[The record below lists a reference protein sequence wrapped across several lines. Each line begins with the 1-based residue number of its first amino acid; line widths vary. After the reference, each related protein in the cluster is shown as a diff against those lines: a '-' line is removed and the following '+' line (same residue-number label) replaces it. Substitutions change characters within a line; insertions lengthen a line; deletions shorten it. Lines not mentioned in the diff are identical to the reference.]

1 MKAFYLLCSML
12 FVLNISNYPQWTEI
26 PIGTSSHLYDV
37 NFVTKDLGWVV
48 GSEGTILK
56 TTNGGNYWSVQQSN
70 LSVELYSVQFID
82 SLFGWICGEG
92 GTLLK
97 TTNGGVT
104 WVQKPSGVVENIN
117 SLYFLSASNGFAIT
131 GDWNSY
137 PYPYS
142 GRILKTT
149 NGGETWSI
157 TLFDD
162 SHGLIDIYFLDND
175 TGWICGSNGV
185 IYKTTNGGNNWSY
198 IDANTPYWL
207 FGIFFSAH
215 NVGFTLGGNINSDI
229 ILKSNNG
236 GNSWTKIRETFQ
248 DQLMSGLYFI
258 NDFEGWVCGFNGVMF
273 KTTNGGISWIRETL
287 QTDKELR
294 EIFFID
300 TVGYC
305 VGFSG
310 TFMKYHYTPPPTN
323 NIQIISPNGGEL
335 WETGSTK
342 QIIWYSTENNYV
354 NIEYSYNNGA
364 SWNNVVSSY
373 PNTGVYNWT
382 VSNIISDNCLVRIGD
397 YPSFFDVSDSSFS
410 IVYLTP
416 VELLSFSSDVVDNY
430 VTLNWTTS
438 TETNNSEFNVERSV
452 ISTTGRNLEWQTIS
466 IVNGNGTT
474 TEPQNY
480 SFVDENISVGKYQ
493 YRLKQIDF
501 NGTFGYSKTIEV
513 EINPPSK
520 FSLEQNYPNPFNP
533 STTIQFNLAKD
544 SYVSLKVYDI
554 NGEEISSL
562 IEGYKQ
568 AGTYSLNF
576 EPNNLPSGIYLYR
589 IVTEDFSAVQKM
601 TYLK

>member
-1 MKAFYLLCSML
+1 MKIFKLVSYFFML
-12 FVLNISNYPQWTEI
+12 FHSFTYAQWTEM
-26 PIGTSSHLYDV
+26 PIGTSSHLYDLY
-37 NFVTKDLGWVV
+37 FVTKDLGWVV

-56 TTNGGNYWSVQQSN
+56 TTNGGVYWSIQQSN
-70 LSVELYSVQFID
+70 LSVELYSIQFID

-97 TTNGGVT
+97 TTNGGTT
-104 WVQKPSGVVENIN
+104 WVQKPSGVVEHIN
-117 SLYFLSASNGFAIT
+117 SLYFLSASDGFAIT

-149 NGGETWSI
+149 NGGETW
-157 TLFDD
+157 TVALFDN
-162 SHGLIDIYFLDND
+162 SHGLIDIYFLDKY

-185 IYKTTNGGNNWSY
+185 IYKTTNGGNNWSN
-198 IDANTPYWL
+198 IDANTSYWL
-207 FGIFFSAH
+207 FGIFFSTP
-215 NVGFTLGGNINSDI
+215 NVGFTLGGNTNSDI
-229 ILKSNNG
+229 ILKSIDG

-248 DQLMSGLYFI
+248 DQLMNGLYFI
-258 NDFEGWVCGFNGVMF
+258 NDLEGWVCGFNGVML

-300 TVGYC
+300 SVGYC
-305 VGFSG
+305 VGLSG
-310 TFMKYHYTPPPTN
+310 TFMKYHYTQPTS
-323 NIQIISPNGGEL
+323 NIQIISPNGGEQ

-342 QIIWYSTENNYV
+342 QIIWYSSENNYV

-364 SWNNVVSSY
+364 SWNTVVSSY
-373 PNTGVYNWT
+373 PNTGVYDWT

-410 IVYLTP
+410 IVYPVP
-416 VELLSFSSDVVDNY
+416 VELLSFSSEVVDNY

-452 ISTTGRNLEWQTIS
+452 ISTKGRNLEWQTIG

-501 NGTFGYSKTIEV
+501 NGTFEYSKTIEV

-520 FSLEQNYPNPFNP
+520 FSLEQNFPNPFNP
-533 STTIQFNLAKD
+533 TTNIKFDLVKE
-544 SYVSLKVYDI
+544 SYVVLKIYDL
-554 NGEEISSL
+554 NGREIENL
-562 IEGYKQ
+562 IEDYKP
-568 AGTYSLNF
+568 AGSYKIRY
-576 EPNNLPSGIYLYR
+576 EPKQLTSGIYFYR
-589 IVTEDFSAVQKM
+589 IITEDFTDVKKM
-601 TYLK
+601 IFLK

>member
-1 MKAFYLLCSML
+1 MKAFYLLCSLL

-26 PIGTSSHLYDV
+26 PIGTCFHLYDV
-37 NFVTKDLGWVV
+37 IFVNKDLGWVV
-48 GSEGTILK
+48 GSQGTILK

-258 NDFEGWVCGFNGVMF
+258 NDFEGWVCGFNGVML
-273 KTTNGGISWIRETL
+273 KTTNGGISWNRETL

-300 TVGYC
+300 SVGYC

-310 TFMKYHYTPPPTN
+310 TFMKYNYSQPTN
-323 NIQIISPNGGEL
+323 NIQITSPNGGEL
-335 WETGSTK
+335 WEIGSTK
-342 QIIWYSTENNYV
+342 QILWNSSDIIDV
-354 NIEYSYNNGA
+354 KIEYSYNNGA
-364 SWNNVVSSY
+364 SWNTVVSSY
-373 PNTGVYNWT
+373 PSTGVYTWI
-382 VSNIISDNCLVRIGD
+382 VPNIMTNQARVKISDIATGD
-397 YPSFFDVSDSSFS
+397 FDRSDSSFR
-410 IVYLTP
+410 IIELT
-416 VELLSFSSDVVDNY
+416 
-430 VTLNWTTS
+430 
-438 TETNNSEFNVERSV
+438 
-452 ISTTGRNLEWQTIS
+452 
-466 IVNGNGTT
+466 
-474 TEPQNY
+474 
-480 SFVDENISVGKYQ
+480 NISEM
-493 YRLKQIDF
+493 I
-501 NGTFGYSKTIEV
+501 NN
-513 EINPPSK
+513 EIPNNYD
-520 FSLEQNYPNPFNP
+520 LAQNYPNPFNP
-533 STTIQFNLAKD
+533 STTIQFSLAKD
-544 SYVSLKVYDI
+544 SYVSLKVYNI
-554 NGEEISSL
+554 TGQEVL
-562 IEGYKQ
+562 TLVEGFIK
-568 AGTYSLNF
+568 AGVQKLNF